1 MVLAYKAW
9 HDDSLVLG
17 LGVSLGAQR
26 RHELLLRLQH
36 VSNAG
41 LKQPNPGLNF
51 LQLRY
56 ALHF

>member
-1 MVLAYKAW
+1 MVLAYKAR
-9 HDDSLVLG
+9 HDDSLG

-26 RHELLLRLQH
+26 QHELLLRLQH